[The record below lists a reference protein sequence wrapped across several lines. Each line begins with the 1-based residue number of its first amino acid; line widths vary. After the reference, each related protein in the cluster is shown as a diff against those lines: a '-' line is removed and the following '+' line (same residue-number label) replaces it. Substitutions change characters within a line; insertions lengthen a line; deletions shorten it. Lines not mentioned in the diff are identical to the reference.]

1 MHKTPLPHYSGTRP
15 APLATMRPPFVDS
28 ASYLPS
34 EHQSDPLEPTVWGR
48 VLTVALVL
56 TVAACSAALL
66 VH

>member
-1 MHKTPLPHYSGTRP
+1 
-15 APLATMRPPFVDS
+15 MRPPFVDS
-28 ASYLPS
+28 ASYLAP
-34 EHQSDPLEPTVWGR
+34 EHHGDPLEPSAWGR

>member
-1 MHKTPLPHYSGTRP
+1 
-15 APLATMRPPFVDS
+15 MRPPFVDS
-28 ASYLPS
+28 SSYLPS
-34 EHQSDPLEPTVWGR
+34 EHQSDPLEPTAWGR

>member
-1 MHKTPLPHYSGTRP
+1 
-15 APLATMRPPFVDS
+15 MRPPFADS
-28 ASYLPS
+28 ASYPPS
-34 EHQSDPLEPTVWGR
+34 EHQGEPLEPSAWGR

>member
-1 MHKTPLPHYSGTRP
+1 
-15 APLATMRPPFVDS
+15 MRPPFVDS
-28 ASYLPS
+28 ASILPS
-34 EHQSDPLEPTVWGR
+34 EHHSEPLEPSAWGR